1 MSVFQ
6 THIGELSQLL
16 IDTIKEAEVTQNVYI
31 EHGPAVDDNTPDDFC
46 IVTYPLT
53 LRHKGPIQLHDVR
66 IELVVKDLKSKR
78 ANIIGIEDRMNKL
91 LAKFP
96 IVGDRHTLSNPYL
109 RLKGENGL
117 GHTSWTL
124 QCDCIVN
131 TTDAIGY

>member
-31 EHGPAVDDNTPDDFC
+31 EHGPAVDDKIPADFC

-53 LRHKGPIQLHDVR
+53 LRNRGPIQLHDVR
-66 IELVVKDLKSKR
+66 IELVVKDLKTKR
-78 ANIIGIEDRMNKL
+78 ANINGIEERMNKL
-91 LAKFP
+91 LATFP
-96 IVGDRHTLSNPYL
+96 IVGERHTLSNPYL
-109 RLKGENGL
+109 RLKGEDGL

-124 QCDCIVN
+124 QCDCMVN
-131 TTDAIGY
+131 TTDATGY